1 MLCQTNKRIV
11 RQTLFLTSNYFHNV
25 MLLHSSAS
33 TEVPVNI
40 RGALE
45 AAHDAIGAFFLLY
58 NLFESEAKV
67 WWVFNHRAFLEAMCI
82 GNVLKDAAK
91 KENGEELL
99 AKDPLFIR
107 AKSDIGRSPFL
118 SF

>member
-1 MLCQTNKRIV
+1 
-11 RQTLFLTSNYFHNV
+11 
-25 MLLHSSAS
+25 
-33 TEVPVNI
+33 
-40 RGALE
+40 
-45 AAHDAIGAFFLLY
+45 
-58 NLFESEAKV
+58 
-67 WWVFNHRAFLEAMCI
+67 
-82 GNVLKDAAK
+82 VLKDAAK